1 MWKAYLVDDEELAL
15 KRLARLLET
24 TGEVEVIGS
33 TQNPETAL
41 EFLSNTDV
49 DVMFLDIQMP
59 AMNGFELLAALPR
72 QPFVIFT
79 TAYDQYA
86 LKAFEVH
93 SIDYLLKPIEP
104 EQLQRALAKMGR
116 MQPGVRQDLQA
127 LVEDLARSLRDPRP
141 AFARRIPIRV
151 GERTQFLDL
160 AQVTHFYAEDRLTY
174 AVVDGRNY
182 GVEWTIAE
190 LEQKLNPARFVRI
203 HRGIVLNLDWLQ
215 ELSPLFTGRLIAR
228 LKDQKRTELTVSR
241 DRVRELK
248 ARLSL

>member
-15 KRLARLLET
+15 KRLTRLLES

-41 EFLSNTDV
+41 DFLSNNQV
-49 DVMFLDIQMP
+49 DVVFLDIQMP

-104 EQLQRALAKMGR
+104 EQLQRALAKMSR
-116 MQPGVRQDLQA
+116 IQPGARQDFQA
-127 LVEDLARSLRDPRP
+127 LVEELARSIRDPRP
-141 AFARRIPIRV
+141 SARV
-151 GERTQFLDL
+151 
-160 AQVTHFYAEDRLTY
+160 
-174 AVVDGRNY
+174 
-182 GVEWTIAE
+182 
-190 LEQKLNPARFVRI
+190 
-203 HRGIVLNLDWLQ
+203 
-215 ELSPLFTGRLIAR
+215 
-228 LKDQKRTELTVSR
+228 
-241 DRVRELK
+241 
-248 ARLSL
+248 